1 MEKGGEVRKEGRT
14 VEKGIPCR
22 RRLRDGLKYDEES
35 WPGKRKRERR
45 GEKKGRE
52 REGGET

>member
-1 MEKGGEVRKEGRT
+1 VEKGGEVRKEGRT

-35 WPGKRKRERR
+35 WPGKRKREREKR
-45 GEKKGRE
+45 GKERE
-52 REGGET
+52 RA